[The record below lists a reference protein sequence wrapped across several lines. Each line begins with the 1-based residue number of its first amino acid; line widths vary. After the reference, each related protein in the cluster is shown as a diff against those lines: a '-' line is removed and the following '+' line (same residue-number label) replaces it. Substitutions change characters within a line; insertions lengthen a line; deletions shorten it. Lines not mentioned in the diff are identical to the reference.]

1 MHSPIP
7 AFTQTLSAMAKV
19 LTKAEAHADA
29 RKIEHSAFL
38 TARLYPDMFHFTKQ
52 VQLTCDFAARAA
64 ARLAGADVPSFPDTE
79 TTFAELQ
86 TRIDKALAY
95 IASFKPDRFA
105 DADTRSIILKMRGVD
120 VTLSGT
126 DYLTLYSLP
135 TSIFM
140 PPPPITSCAM
150 AGWSLAKATSWGCSP
165 RRPQGALKSGWHA
178 NLPARP

>member
-1 MHSPIP
+1 MQTPIP
-7 AFTQTLSAMAKV
+7 AFVQTLSALSKV

-29 RKIEHSAFL
+29 RKIDHTAFL

-79 TTFAELQ
+79 TSFAELQ
-86 TRIDKALAY
+86 ARLDKALAY
-95 IASFKPDRFA
+95 VSSFSADRFA
-105 DADTRSIILKMRGVD
+105 GAETRPIIIKMRGAD

-135 TSIFM
+135 NFYFHAATAYNILRHGGVELGKSDFM
-140 PPPPITSCAM
+140 
-150 AGWSLAKATSWGCSP
+150 GV
-165 RRPQGALKSGWHA
+165 
-178 NLPARP
+178 

>member
-135 TSIFM
+135 NFYFHAATAYNILRHGGVELGKSDFM
-140 PPPPITSCAM
+140 
-150 AGWSLAKATSWGCSP
+150 
-165 RRPQGALKSGWHA
+165 GA
-178 NLPARP
+178 